1 MYNDYEALE
10 YGKSHHQE
18 LLREAREYRLAAL
31 ARGPRISLGERFRT
45 FVAYINTK
53 LYLGP
58 AREPLDCVLLPS
70 AC

>member
-1 MYNDYEALE
+1 MHNDYEALKFHKIRE
-10 YGKSHHQE
+10 QE

-31 ARGPRISLGERFRT
+31 AREPEIPLGERFRA
-45 FVAYINTK
+45 FLASINSK

-58 AREPLDCVLLPS
+58 ANRPLDCVLHPS

>member
-10 YGKSHHQE
+10 YSKAHHQE
-18 LLREAREYRLAAL
+18 LLKEARQYRLAAM
-31 ARGPRISLGERFRT
+31 ARGPKASLGERFR
-45 FVAYINTK
+45 ALLASINAK

-58 AREPLDCVLLPS
+58 ANEPLDCILLPS